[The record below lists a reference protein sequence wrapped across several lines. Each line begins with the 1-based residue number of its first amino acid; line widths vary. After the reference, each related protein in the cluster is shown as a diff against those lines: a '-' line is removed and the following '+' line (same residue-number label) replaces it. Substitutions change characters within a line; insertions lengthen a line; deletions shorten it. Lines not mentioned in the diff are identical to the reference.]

1 MRTTFAPAQRRIQN
15 PPLHAFLNLRGLL
28 ISRDLLDHI
37 QRCNHQGKADHEHNQ
52 GIADESGDQVGD
64 EGNSC
69 NGDDVGQLRGDMGD
83 MLTLC
88 TGGSH
93 DRRIGDRGA
102 VVAADSA
109 GHAGGDG
116 DNHQLRVGV
125 LEHCNNDR
133 DQDTKG
139 SPAGSGGKGEERTDQ
154 EDDGRQE
161 RHQVSSC
168 LADGTGNKIRSAET
182 VGHGL

>member
-37 QRCNHQGKADHEHNQ
+37 QRCNHQCKADHEHNKD
-52 GIADESGDQVGD
+52 IADESGDQVGD

-102 VVAADSA
+102 VVAAHRA

-139 SPAGSGGKGEERTDQ
+139 SPAGSGGKGEDRTDQ

-168 LADGTGNKIRSAET
+168 LADGTGNKTRSAEY
-182 VGHGL
+182 VCHGL

>member
-15 PPLHAFLNLRGLL
+15 PPLNAFLNLRGLL

-37 QRCNHQGKADHEHNQ
+37 QRCNHQCKADHEHNKD
-52 GIADESGDQVGD
+52 IADESGDQVGD

-133 DQDTKG
+133 DQDSEGTPGG
-139 SPAGSGGKGEERTDQ
+139 SRRESQKAPHNENDRREE
-154 EDDGRQE
+154 
-161 RHQVSSC
+161 
-168 LADGTGNKIRSAET
+168 I
-182 VGHGL
+182 

>member
-37 QRCNHQGKADHEHNQ
+37 QRCNHQCKADHEHNKD
-52 GIADESGDQVGD
+52 IADESGDQVGD

-93 DRRIGDRGA
+93 DRRIGDGGA
-102 VVAADSA
+102 VVAADGTTMDAFSKA
-109 GHAGGDG
+109 H
-116 DNHQLRVGV
+116 R
-125 LEHCNNDR
+125 
-133 DQDTKG
+133 
-139 SPAGSGGKGEERTDQ
+139 GSGVGSGEYIFE
-154 EDDGRQE
+154 
-161 RHQVSSC
+161 HVPV
-168 LADGTGNKIRSAET
+168 GTSEISWDNSFGFDLTLYEEEGEPEWS
-182 VGHGL
+182 